1 MPELI
6 LRSGKRSGKRIALPL
21 GEAVVGRDEGCRI
34 RLTSSD
40 VSRQHCR
47 IRCTKDEMIVFDLGS
62 RNGTYINDIPIRTPT
77 PLRPGDLLR
86 VGPFLFQA
94 PGAAEERAADEDIT
108 GWLTEEGTFAGL
120 PPRGV
125 KNDTTLMPKL
135 EDGPAEKAEDE
146 FPLSD
151 TDDEALR
158 QQAEAR
164 DPVVKQAA
172 EIIREYWAGKKG
184 AR

>member
-6 LRSGKRSGKRIALPL
+6 LRSGKRAGKRIALPL
-21 GEAVVGRDEGCRI
+21 GEAVIGRDDGCRI

-40 VSRQHCR
+40 VSRRHCR
-47 IRCTKDEMIVFDLGS
+47 LRCAKDEIVVFDLGS
-62 RNGTYINDIPIRTPT
+62 RNGTYINDSQISKPT

-94 PGAAEERAADEDIT
+94 PGPADERTADEDIT
-108 GWLTEEGTFAGL
+108 GWLTEEGTIAGN

-125 KNDTTLMPKL
+125 KNDTTLMS
-135 EDGPAEKAEDE
+135 EVDDAASSTAESELPTATASLDE
-146 FPLSD
+146 IHH
-151 TDDEALR
+151 
-158 QQAEAR
+158 QAELR

-172 EIIREYWAGKKG
+172 EIIRDYWAAKKG
-184 AR
+184 SR